1 MSFNPLILNVS
12 TLFLSLTNH
21 GMSCKH
27 KDIGMRCVI
36 HKLHKFKQ
44 VLDEHKNKQKVYGQF
59 RGISRSDFSKEK
71 SRNRT
76 P

>member
-1 MSFNPLILNVS
+1 MRFNPLILN
-12 TLFLSLTNH
+12 
-21 GMSCKH
+21 
-27 KDIGMRCVI
+27 DIGMRCVG
-36 HKLHKFKQ
+36 HKLHRFKQ
-44 VLDEHKNKQKVYGQF
+44 VFDEHKNKQKVYGLF

>member
-1 MSFNPLILNVS
+1 MFCE
-12 TLFLSLTNH
+12 FLGLQ
-21 GMSCKH
+21 KW
-27 KDIGMRCVI
+27 
-36 HKLHKFKQ
+36 FKQ
-44 VLDEHKNKQKVYGQF
+44 VFDEHKNKQKVYGLF